1 MKHFSSI
8 STLII
13 DFGGVLIDLSL
24 KQCVENLKRLGVES
38 VDGLLNNYNQN
49 GFFLQFEKGQI
60 SAAEFRNEIR
70 KFSVKELTDKQI
82 DDAWMSFLLEI
93 PTYKLDI
100 LFELRKKFRI
110 VMLSN
115 TNSIHF
121 ETAKENRF
129 NYRGRTIDH
138 YFDKFYLSYEMKM
151 AKPDAEIFET
161 LLKEEGIAAHNCL
174 FLDDGAKNILNAS
187 QLGIQTYLVDPTD
200 DLSFLLDKA
209 TFFN

>member
-1 MKHFSSI
+1 MKHFSNI

-24 KQCVENLKRLGVES
+24 QQCVENLKLLGVES
-38 VDGLLNNYNQN
+38 VDGFLNNYNQN
-49 GFFLQFEKGQI
+49 GFFLKLEKGQI
-60 SAAEFRNEIR
+60 SADEFRNEIR
-70 KFSVKELTDKQI
+70 KLSVNELTDKQI

-93 PTYKLDI
+93 PAYKLDI

-121 ETAKENRF
+121 EMAKENRF
-129 NYRGRTIDH
+129 SYKGRTVDH

-161 LLKEEGIAAHNCL
+161 LLKEEGVAAHHCL
-174 FLDDGAKNILNAS
+174 FLDDGAKNIQHAKE
-187 QLGIQTYLVDPTD
+187 LGIQTYLVVPTE

-209 TFFN
+209 TFSN